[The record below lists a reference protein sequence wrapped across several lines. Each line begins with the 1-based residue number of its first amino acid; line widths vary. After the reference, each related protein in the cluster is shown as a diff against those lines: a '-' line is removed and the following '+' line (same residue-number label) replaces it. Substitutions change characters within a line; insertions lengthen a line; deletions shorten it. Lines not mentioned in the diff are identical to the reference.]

1 MAAAPRS
8 PRTAPAAPRHPIPL
22 TTLVLVVLSAAALLQ
37 GCGRQDDAGA
47 IRTLVARES
56 EATQKE
62 DLQALAEIWSQDK
75 GILLFTVGANGRAQG
90 WDKIARVFKEFFD
103 QASDLKLTVGAL
115 EVTVSGDLAYATY
128 DWAMT
133 GRAGEYA
140 LDDRGHATAIYRRE
154 KPGWKMVHAHY
165 SPLHPAL
172 AAAAAGDGASPA
184 ATPAPAGTPKR

>member
-1 MAAAPRS
+1 MAAAPHF
-8 PRTAPAAPRHPIPL
+8 PRTAPAAPRRPIPL
-22 TTLVLVVLSAAALLQ
+22 TTFVLVVLSAAVLPQ
-37 GCGRQDDAGA
+37 GCGRKDDAGA
-47 IRTLVARES
+47 IRALVARES

-62 DLQALAEIWSQDK
+62 DLQALAEIWSQDR
-75 GILLFTVGANGRAQG
+75 GILLFTVGAHGRARG

-103 QASDLKLTVGAL
+103 QASDLSLTVSEL
-115 EVTVSGDLAYATY
+115 EVVVSGDLAYATY

-154 KPGWKMVHAHY
+154 KQGWRMVHAHY

-172 AAAAAGDGASPA
+172 AAAAAEGGAPA
-184 ATPAPAGTPKR
+184 ATPAPAGTPKRR